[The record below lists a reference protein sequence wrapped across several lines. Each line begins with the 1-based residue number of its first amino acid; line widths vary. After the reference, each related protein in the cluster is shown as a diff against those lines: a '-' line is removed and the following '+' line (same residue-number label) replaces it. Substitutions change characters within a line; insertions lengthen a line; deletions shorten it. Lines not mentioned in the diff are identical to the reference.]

1 MGAYGANV
9 ESDAARAAA
18 ARFLTSHGRLTA
30 SAPTTTLRLVHSE
43 PSSVNTRFNDY
54 YIFNTD
60 DNSSYVIVAGDDRA
74 ETILAH
80 GEGAVDMNDRPDGM
94 QFFLELYK
102 GQLEYLHAHPEM
114 VVNKAQQELTWHHCS
129 KPNGTN
135 VTLTTA
141 CALCTKASAA

>member
-1 MGAYGANV
+1 MKTRIFFLIQLLAWAIMGAYGANV
-9 ESDAARAAA
+9 ETDAARAAA

-74 ETILAH
+74 ETILAS
-80 GEGAVDMNDRPDGM
+80 AKV
-94 QFFLELYK
+94 L
-102 GQLEYLHAHPEM
+102 
-114 VVNKAQQELTWHHCS
+114 LT
-129 KPNGTN
+129 
-135 VTLTTA
+135 
-141 CALCTKASAA
+141 